1 MEVIL
6 VSLVGIVVFGG
17 FFLVLCPEWWSTS
30 LGTLKDKKPEKK
42 AMDAGDPA
50 SPKADT

>member
-6 VSLVGIVVFGG
+6 ISLVGIVVFGG
-17 FFLVLCPEWWSTS
+17 AFLVLCPEWWSTS

-42 AMDAGDPA
+42 AMEAGDTRD
-50 SPKADT
+50 PKAGS